1 MADQLPTRIRQLEFT
16 HSCQGL
22 TADAFGIT
30 GFYQI
35 VGNQWSWTVICR
47 RGLALHYEE
56 YLPTQAAARR
66 WAQADFEARIMAELV
81 GASS

>member
-35 VGNQWSWTVICR
+35 GGNQWSWTVICR
-47 RGLALHYEE
+47 RGIALHYEE
-56 YLPTQAAARR
+56 DLPTQAAARG
-66 WAQADFEARIMAELV
+66 WAQADFASRVAAELA
-81 GASS
+81 GAQS